1 MLHREVDLKEDQ
13 WKMCGIGA
21 LIILGLFARDMMGIS
36 VNKFLFL
43 LIALISIFFLETK
56 NVAVFTCFLVPLY
69 VGLPG
74 NFISVFLLARLF
86 YDAVKYKFHIEK
98 TGFVLTLCVVAYITV
113 QDFLT
118 GYTGIYHLMAAFDFI
133 LLAFS
138 MSVIRQYRVGTQAV
152 VAYAIGNFALGAVML
167 SATLSY
173 YSLQDLM
180 NPATRLGYTGML
192 IGNTGAN
199 MATSIDP
206 NFYAMNTIAC
216 ISTVSLLLPKF
227 QSKMGKIA
235 AVISMIGSTVC
246 CLIGLSRTFIIL
258 LAVWA
263 VLWFLS
269 QGDIKKTVAVL
280 AVMSLFVFA
289 FLKFMPTIA
298 QGFLNRFE
306 GADVV
311 GGNGRINLILLYF
324 KPWFE
329 TVLSILFG
337 IGLFNCH
344 THCAPLMYLFGL
356 GIVGTI
362 PLFSWFAY
370 QWNRCAKCCRKVG
383 FQKIVPLF
391 LTLIGYSSIP
401 AAGAINYTLPIMIS
415 MIALVSENRMG
426 ESNE

>member
-43 LIALISIFFLETK
+43 LIALIPIFFLETK

-86 YDAVKYKFHIEK
+86 YDAVKYKFPIEK

-173 YSLQDLM
+173 
-180 NPATRLGYTGML
+180 
-192 IGNTGAN
+192 
-199 MATSIDP
+199 
-206 NFYAMNTIAC
+206 
-216 ISTVSLLLPKF
+216 
-227 QSKMGKIA
+227 
-235 AVISMIGSTVC
+235 
-246 CLIGLSRTFIIL
+246 
-258 LAVWA
+258 
-263 VLWFLS
+263 
-269 QGDIKKTVAVL
+269 
-280 AVMSLFVFA
+280 
-289 FLKFMPTIA
+289 
-298 QGFLNRFE
+298 
-306 GADVV
+306 
-311 GGNGRINLILLYF
+311 
-324 KPWFE
+324 
-329 TVLSILFG
+329 
-337 IGLFNCH
+337 
-344 THCAPLMYLFGL
+344 
-356 GIVGTI
+356 
-362 PLFSWFAY
+362 
-370 QWNRCAKCCRKVG
+370 
-383 FQKIVPLF
+383 
-391 LTLIGYSSIP
+391 
-401 AAGAINYTLPIMIS
+401 
-415 MIALVSENRMG
+415 
-426 ESNE
+426 